1 MVCSLPIAC
10 SICFWVRF
18 VVSERFAFRRS
29 GLRLKSFAP
38 ERLVLVSFAPERT
51 TPARFTPVRSAPE
64 RFTLKRFAP
73 ERSGALIAGLRP
85 RLTSGCPS
93 RRSAHGCARVP

>member
-1 MVCSLPIAC
+1 
-10 SICFWVRF
+10 
-18 VVSERFAFRRS
+18 
-29 GLRLKSFAP
+29 
-38 ERLVLVSFAPERT
+38 
-51 TPARFTPVRSAPE
+51 VRSAPE